1 MNLDYKNLIN
11 EDPRVKKLTDLS
23 LRLEGLNRNVATH
36 AAGVVIAD
44 KKLTEVVPLYKDKS
58 ADLLLPSTQFDMYSA
73 ENAGL
78 IKFDFLGLKTLTV
91 INNTQKIVKKND
103 KKFNIENINFDDQKV
118 FDLLSSGK
126 TVGLFQIESAGMREA
141 LTQMKPNHIED
152 IIALVALYRPG
163 PMSNIP
169 TYNDCKHGKQKPDYL
184 HPLLEEILKPT
195 YGVIIYQEQVMQI
208 AQKLSGFT
216 AGQADILRR
225 AMGKKKELN

>member
-1 MNLDYKNLIN
+1 MK
-11 EDPRVKKLTDLS
+11 
-23 LRLEGLNRNVATH
+23 LEGLNRNVATH

-44 KKLTEVVPLYKDKS
+44 KKLTDVVPLYKDAS
-58 ADLLLPSTQFDMYSA
+58 SNLLLPSTQFDMYSA

-91 INNTQKIVKKND
+91 INNTQNLIKKMN
-103 KKFNIENINFDDQKV
+103 KEFNIENINFDDQKV

-126 TVGLFQIESAGMREA
+126 TVGLFQIESSGMRDA
-141 LTQMKPNHIED
+141 LIQMKPNHIED

-169 TYNDCKHGKQKPDYL
+169 TYNDCKHGKQNPDYL
-184 HPLLEEILKPT
+184 HPLLEDILKPT

-208 AQKLSGFT
+208 AQKLSGFS

-225 AMGKKKELN
+225 AMGKKREI